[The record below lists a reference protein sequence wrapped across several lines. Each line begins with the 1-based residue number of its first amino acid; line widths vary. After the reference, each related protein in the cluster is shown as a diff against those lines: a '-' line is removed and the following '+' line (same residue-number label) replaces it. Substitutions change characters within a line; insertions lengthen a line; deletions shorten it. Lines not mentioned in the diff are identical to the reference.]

1 MDIELLL
8 VSLSTSIRDVMSC
21 IGRNAKG
28 IALVVDDERHLIATV
43 TDGDTRRAIL
53 AGVDLDLAVSEL
65 LKLRSLVFG
74 STPKTAPVGT
84 SDAALLHLMTETNLR
99 QI

>member
-1 MDIELLL
+1 MDIELL
-8 VSLSTSIRDVMSC
+8 SNLSTSIRDVMSC

-53 AGVDLDLAVSEL
+53 A
-65 LKLRSLVFG
+65 
-74 STPKTAPVGT
+74 
-84 SDAALLHLMTETNLR
+84 ALIWIWPSANY
-99 QI
+99 